1 MTTQPIAGSP
11 ADAADLCA
19 VPFQS
24 VDRPTLWY
32 VHEISGTVRHFAPLA
47 RRLAAHRN
55 VIGLQSVGLNP
66 GYEADTT
73 IEQMAERYLDVIER
87 RGDGAP
93 YDLIGYS
100 MGGLVAFEMAARLAD
115 AGREVRLLGLIDS
128 PAPGASA
135 SIDLAWAIRM
145 MARTLKAESVLA
157 AQTQDPD
164 TLITLLI
171 DEGRAAHVLPA
182 DYTAQDLRPALE
194 LQLANGRAAQLYRPA
209 GRYPGDVRLL
219 GAGPG
224 VLAAKTQGWQPYVAG
239 KILGQEIDADHFALM
254 QPPAAATV
262 AGAIEHWLAELGHS
276 DMETRIRRAPV

>member
-19 VPFQS
+19 VPFQGI
-24 VDRPTLWY
+24 DRPTLWY
-32 VHEISGTVRHFAPLA
+32 VHEISGTVLHFAPLA
-47 RRLAAHRN
+47 RRLTAHRN
-55 VIGLQSVGLNP
+55 VVGLQSIGLNP
-66 GYEADTT
+66 GYQADAT

-100 MGGLVAFEMAARLAD
+100 MGGLVAFEMAVRLAD

-145 MARTLKAESVLA
+145 MARTLRAESVLA
-157 AQTQDPD
+157 ARTQDPD

-182 DYTAQDLRPALE
+182 DYTAQDLRPALD
-194 LQLANGRAAQLYRPA
+194 LQLTNGRAAQLYRPA
-209 GRYPGDVRLL
+209 RCYPGDVRLL

-224 VLAAKTQGWQPYVAG
+224 VLAAKAKGWQPYVAG
-239 KILGQEIDADHFALM
+239 QILGQEIDADHFALM
-254 QPPAAATV
+254 QPPAAAAV
-262 AGAIEHWLAELGHS
+262 AAAIEGWLAE
-276 DMETRIRRAPV
+276 P